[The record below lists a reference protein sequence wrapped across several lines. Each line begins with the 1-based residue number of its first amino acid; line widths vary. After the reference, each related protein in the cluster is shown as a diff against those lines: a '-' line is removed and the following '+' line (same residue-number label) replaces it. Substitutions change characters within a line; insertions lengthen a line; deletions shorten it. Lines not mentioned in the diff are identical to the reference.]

1 MACDI
6 TAGFTLGCRDN
17 SGGVKNIYILGS
29 GSSGS
34 PEVTS
39 VTGYQDGYITGIAG
53 TGTFYKYELAKQTGD
68 YTETINASTENGT
81 VFYEQVINAPFH
93 KMQSSTRNQIKILA
107 QNPALK
113 IVVETNNGQDDGIGT
128 LFLVGQQNG
137 ATLSGGTGQ
146 TGTGFGDLNGY
157 SLTFTG
163 QEPLPASEISGSDL
177 SAILTG
183 IDVG

>member
-1 MACDI
+1 
-6 TAGFTLGCRDN
+6 
-17 SGGVKNIYILGS
+17 
-29 GSSGS
+29 
-34 PEVTS
+34 
-39 VTGYQDGYITGIAG
+39 
-53 TGTFYKYELAKQTGD
+53 
-68 YTETINASTENGT
+68 
-81 VFYEQVINAPFH
+81 
-93 KMQSSTRNQIKILA
+93 MQSSTRNQIKILA

-163 QEPLPASEISGSDL
+163 QEPLPASEISGSNL
-177 SAILTG
+177 SAVLTG